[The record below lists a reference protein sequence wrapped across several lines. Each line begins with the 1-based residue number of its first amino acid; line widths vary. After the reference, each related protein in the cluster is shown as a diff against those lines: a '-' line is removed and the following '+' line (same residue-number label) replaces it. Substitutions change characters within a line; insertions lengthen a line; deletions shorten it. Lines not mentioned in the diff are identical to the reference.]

1 MAIKKKKEN
10 EVSAVLTPIRSHT
23 TGTGQGTTGQS
34 ITQPAGQKV
43 STPTGQFTSPLTAQK
58 NQALDTY
65 LNRENFKYDI
75 NTDALYQQYK
85 DKYIRQG
92 QQAMQDTMGQAAGLT
107 GGYGSSYAQNVG
119 QQAYNQHLS
128 QLNDIVPELYQLA
141 YDRYQDE
148 GQQLYQRYALL
159 EEQEQK
165 EYDREQDAL
174 KGWQWSQEQQE
185 QKRQF
190 DLNYGLDQQEYAED
204 KRQFDLSYELD
215 QQKYAEDKRQFD
227 QSHALA
233 QSKANAE
240 TPNTY
245 QTGYHGWLAQYQG
258 QGKRPDPNDPTQITK
273 YDNGSV
279 STGNILAMQRVIGVK
294 EDGMWSKES
303 QDAAGGL
310 SADAAWAAFRKGQ
323 LQNRQS
329 VGLGDMGDD
338 NEKIRVM
345 ERALRTYPDGVWD
358 SWDAEAAGGRTPEEA
373 WELYQRGLL
382 QNR

>member
-1 MAIKKKKEN
+1 
-10 EVSAVLTPIRSHT
+10 
-23 TGTGQGTTGQS
+23 
-34 ITQPAGQKV
+34 
-43 STPTGQFTSPLTAQK
+43 
-58 NQALDTY
+58 
-65 LNRENFKYDI
+65 
-75 NTDALYQQYK
+75 
-85 DKYIRQG
+85 
-92 QQAMQDTMGQAAGLT
+92 
-107 GGYGSSYAQNVG
+107 VG

-159 EEQEQK
+159 EEQEQ
-165 EYDREQDAL
+165 DAL

-185 QKRQF
+185 KKRQF

-204 KRQFDLSYELD
+204 KRQFDLS
-215 QQKYAEDKRQFD
+215 
-227 QSHALA
+227 HALA
-233 QSKANAE
+233 QSKANSDNA
-240 TPNTY
+240 TNTY
-245 QTGYHGWLAQYQG
+245 QTGYYGWLAQHQG
-258 QGKRPDPNDPTQITK
+258 QGKRPGANDPTQVTK

-279 STGNILAMQRVIGVK
+279 STGNILAMQRAIGVK

-310 SADAAWAAFRKGQ
+310 SADAAWAAFQKGQ

-329 VGLGDMGDD
+329 VALGDMGDD

-358 SWDAEAAGGRTPEEA
+358 SWDAEAAGGRTPDEA